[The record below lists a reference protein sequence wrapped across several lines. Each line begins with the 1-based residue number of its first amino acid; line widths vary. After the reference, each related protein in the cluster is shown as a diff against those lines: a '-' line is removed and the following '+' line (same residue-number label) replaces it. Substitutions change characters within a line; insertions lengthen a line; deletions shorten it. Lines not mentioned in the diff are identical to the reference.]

1 MVPFVQFIRIELIMV
16 DNEQIKIEAT
26 FDSFVRSIGG
36 VVLKD
41 QVGCSPT
48 FENADYIFHA
58 QRIVAELKCLED
70 NKLDDPVYMGKIDA
84 LWQKWRKFGLVKGDT
99 PERILLN
106 ELPQQCARELVS
118 VASRPLQR
126 IIEKANRQIRQT
138 KETLNLPSYKG
149 LLLLANDGNY
159 ANPPPTLNQLIGGV
173 LSKGFTSIDCYVL
186 FTVNVT
192 AQVPGIDIP
201 CTLWMP
207 SFRSEADSISPDVMA
222 SLRDDWTLFQE
233 QITGQKR
240 KRFGDVIP
248 TPI

>member
-1 MVPFVQFIRIELIMV
+1 M
-16 DNEQIKIEAT
+16 DKTEQIKIEAS

-41 QVGCSPT
+41 EVGCSPP
-48 FENADYIFHA
+48 FENADYILHNH
-58 QRIVAELKCLED
+58 QIVAELKCLED

-84 LWQKWRKFGLVKGDT
+84 LWQKWRSLGLVKGDT

-106 ELPQQCARELVS
+106 ELPQQCAREIVS

-138 KETLNLPSYKG
+138 KVALNLPSYKG
-149 LLLLANDGNY
+149 LLFLANDGNY

-186 FTVNVT
+186 FTVNMV
-192 AQVPGIDIP
+192 AQVPEVDIP

-207 SFRSEADSISPDVMA
+207 SFRSEADSIPADVMA
-222 SLRDDWTLFQE
+222 AIRDGWSTFQE
-233 QITGQKR
+233 QLTGQKHR
-240 KRFGDVIP
+240 RFGDVTP
-248 TPI
+248 TLI